1 MGDKTANMMK
11 FAVLALALSAIATQ
25 AASYDKV
32 DAVVPEELVEA
43 PAPAPAPAA
52 PTCSNDHLATDDH
65 SGCQIFWY
73 HAHVGCGGGHM
84 SKEEAVAKVPG
95 YTKCTTK
102 AYKKC
107 KRENRKDFDTCCHCS
122 NSEENTENES
132 APAPAPAAPTCSN
145 DHLATDDHSGC
156 QIFWY
161 HAHVGCGGGHMS
173 KEQAV
178 AKVPGYKK
186 CTNKAYMKC
195 RGQNRKNF
203 GTCCHCSN

>member
-1 MGDKTANMMK
+1 MK
-11 FAVLALALSAIATQ
+11 FALLALALSAIATQ

-107 KRENRKDFDTCCHCS
+107 KRENRKDFDTCCHTRTLRAIIISHTSARQSYTSRCHS
-122 NSEENTENES
+122 TSISACRVLIKFKTSTYCINE
-132 APAPAPAAPTCSN
+132 
-145 DHLATDDHSGC
+145 HLQLFCFGTPSTL
-156 QIFWY
+156 Y
-161 HAHVGCGGGHMS
+161 KGGGGEKTPDLS
-173 KEQAV
+173 V
-178 AKVPGYKK
+178 
-186 CTNKAYMKC
+186 
-195 RGQNRKNF
+195 
-203 GTCCHCSN
+203 